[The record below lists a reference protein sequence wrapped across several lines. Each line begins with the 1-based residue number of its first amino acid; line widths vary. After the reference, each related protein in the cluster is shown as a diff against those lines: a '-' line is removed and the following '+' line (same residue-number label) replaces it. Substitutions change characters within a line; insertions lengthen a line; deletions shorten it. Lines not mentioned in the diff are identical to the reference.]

1 MCPNTICLIYIGK
14 GKLSE
19 LKKSVSMDQLVWHF
33 ALRNELV
40 FRKLMD
46 PNYMK
51 TVLEGKG
58 DCHHNNDDDDNGDDG
73 IVVIYDGMI

>member
-1 MCPNTICLIYIGK
+1 
-14 GKLSE
+14 
-19 LKKSVSMDQLVWHF
+19 MDQLVWHF

-51 TVLEGKG
+51 TVLEGSS
-58 DCHHNNDDDDNGDDG
+58 DYYHYNNDDDGDDYDS
-73 IVVIYDGMI
+73 IIVIYDGMI